1 MKVVY
6 PTNMLPLYLIMNTS
20 TRTIY
25 SSLQR
30 IHMMYSHGRRP
41 RHSPTIILPPL
52 LLSGPAFILLMAPLL
67 SLLFDKTS
75 YNFKQCSVISSLLKK
90 ITPFSHFC
98 RINNF
103 HYDNLYGEGHLL
115 HTLN

>member
-20 TRTIY
+20 TGTIY

-52 LLSGPAFILLMAPLL
+52 LLSLAQLL
-67 SLLFDKTS
+67 T
-75 YNFKQCSVISSLLKK
+75 CSW
-90 ITPFSHFC
+90 
-98 RINNF
+98 
-103 HYDNLYGEGHLL
+103 HLVCVF
-115 HTLN
+115 